1 MAKQYPP
8 NWNKMSHEDRA
19 LWEYLNAGDEFVNE
33 GAPQYQWQGDLAYE
47 QLGSAPQLG
56 RTGLD
61 SVTTDP
67 RLLESQM
74 KALAALEAQADSGLS
89 AGDENA
95 LNRTS
100 RKLAADQAA
109 NAATIEQRMARQG
122 RAGGRLGVTM
132 QMQAAQAA
140 QQAAADDAAN
150 RNAMAQEGRLNA
162 RMGAGNMA
170 GNMSAEE
177 YRRKAQA
184 AQAQD
189 VINRFNTAN
198 TINRQEYNNRLAN
211 QATQA
216 NWQGRHG
223 IADQNTQANYGY
235 RKDKMGTQQGNAQM
249 AYNKAADDY
258 NRAQMKKQKKANRTG
273 DMFSGAAQGATAG
286 AAFGPWG
293 AAAGGVLGAAANFAQ
308 GGKIPGRSPFPGDD
322 EMNDIFAAQLSP
334 GEVVVPRTLTDD
346 PEKAGEFVAAVNQ
359 GMDPMAAKYVAQNEE
374 QKAAE
379 SKKLPFYPTPTGA
392 PIPGMPKYD
401 RRTDG
406 GLPAKPAAKSIPEP
420 VLAKLAEK
428 NPSLVEQYRARMAES
443 DKSLADAKDR
453 QGFFDKTNAVGSLLN
468 TIGNGQREDVILK
481 NRMQDLG
488 RAPEVVE
495 AKRSQYD
502 GSMLDKLGAR
512 GVQQAKEGRES
523 AENQFMTEQKLV
535 SADKAAALSDPN
547 SPESASARAFLKALV
562 PSAKGIDNMSA
573 AQLEKAAP
581 LVMEKWKADQAQS
594 NFNREL
600 AVKAGKTSGTD
611 PKTTKEVAYRTETL
625 QGNLDKL
632 QGIVDRTGT
641 FEALG
646 PESAQMDSLI
656 YQIAVDYAK
665 LVDPESVAREG
676 EVAAAQKYML
686 PVQGLFV
693 RNSTAKSLIQNMKQ
707 DVDSR
712 RVNFTNPAAA
722 QQARLSS
729 QNGVVQMVGP
739 DGSTYNIP
747 ADEVAEAEADGLKR
761 K

>member
-1 MAKQYPP
+1 
-8 NWNKMSHEDRA
+8 MSWEDKA
-19 LWEYLNAGDEFVNE
+19 LWEYINAGDEFINE

-56 RTGLD
+56 RTGLEG
-61 SVTTDP
+61 VTTDP
-67 RLLESQM
+67 KLLESQM

-140 QQAAADDAAN
+140 QQAAADDAAS
-150 RNAMAQEGRLNA
+150 RNAMAQDGRLNA
-162 RMGAGNMA
+162 RIGAGNMA

-177 YRRKAQA
+177 YRRKASA

-198 TINRQEYNNRLAN
+198 TINRQEYNNRLTN

-216 NWQGRHG
+216 NWQGRQG

-235 RKDKMGTQQGNAQM
+235 RKDKMGTQQDNAQM
-249 AYNKAADDY
+249 AYNKATDDY
-258 NRAQMKKQKKANRTG
+258 NRAQMKKQKKGNRSAN
-273 DMFSGAAQGATAG
+273 MMSGAASGASAG

-293 AAAGGVLGAAANFAQ
+293 AVAGGVIGAAANYAQ

-322 EMNDIFAAQLSP
+322 EMNDIFSAQLSP

-346 PEKAGEFVAAVNQ
+346 PDKAGQFVAAVNQ
-359 GMDPMAAKYVAQNEE
+359 GMDPMAAKYIAQNEE

-392 PIPGMPKYD
+392 PVPGMPKYE

-406 GLPAKPAAKSIPEP
+406 GLPAKPAATKSIPEP

-443 DKSLADAKDR
+443 DKGLADAKDK
-453 QGFFDKTNAVGSLLN
+453 QGFFDKVNAAGSLLN

-495 AKRSQYD
+495 AKRTQYD

-512 GVQQAKEGRES
+512 GVQQAQEGRES

-535 SADKAAALSDPN
+535 GADKAAAAADPN

-562 PSAKGIDNMSA
+562 PNAKGIDGMSA

-581 LVMEKWKADQAQS
+581 LVMEKWKADQSFGLERAKIGATTKKPLNEGQQKTVDYASATLVGLRDMRSALKNGDNTFSVIGDNNFTEARRRAAENFGRLQSGGAITKDEEERFISMLPTWKDDAAMQERKLAKLEAEMNSRIQGVGGNADAAVAARGGNTSTQTQVDPADQQAAQWAQS
-594 NFNREL
+594 NPN
-600 AVKAGKTSGTD
+600 D
-611 PKTTKEVAYRTETL
+611 PRSAKIME
-625 QGNLDKL
+625 KL
-632 QGIVDRTGT
+632 R
-641 FEALG
+641 
-646 PESAQMDSLI
+646 S
-656 YQIAVDYAK
+656 
-665 LVDPESVAREG
+665 
-676 EVAAAQKYML
+676 KYG
-686 PVQGLFV
+686 Q
-693 RNSTAKSLIQNMKQ
+693 
-707 DVDSR
+707 
-712 RVNFTNPAAA
+712 
-722 QQARLSS
+722 
-729 QNGVVQMVGP
+729 
-739 DGSTYNIP
+739 
-747 ADEVAEAEADGLKR
+747 
-761 K
+761 